1 MNRGSKPRALA
12 VLAII
17 ALGSVAACAED
28 EASLAEAARADSSA
42 AGYNVGVQPA
52 RVSSRV
58 DSSRV
63 ARAGAQQVAVG
74 SQPQRAG
81 ATAPNGGGGTGS
93 PRSGSTGS
101 STGSGPGGPGIA
113 ATSGTKA
120 APADTVH
127 KVDAATRP
135 PNVTAVKPVPDSA
148 RTPVPAGPVRVNEFL
163 TYDAGSRTVS
173 LQLVAGYNGLNGS
186 LNYNG
191 ATSGSHGLAVPVGWR
206 IHIAVAN
213 RDSDLQHSAIIL
225 REVLPPPIEPT
236 APAFSGAAL
245 PDLGEGLQDGDTGT
259 LDFIAEHPGQFMIA
273 CGVPG
278 HAQAGMWLKLAV
290 TKGLAVPTY
299 R

>member
-1 MNRGSKPRALA
+1 MWA
-12 VLAII
+12 VLTF
-17 ALGSVAACAED
+17 GVVAACAEN

-42 AGYNVGVQPA
+42 AGYNVGAQPA
-52 RVSSRV
+52 AVTARV
-58 DSSRV
+58 DSVRDTTH
-63 ARAGAQQVAVG
+63 AGAQQVAGG
-74 SQPQRAG
+74 SQQQPAG
-81 ATAPNGGGGTGS
+81 ANAPNAGGGASS
-93 PRSGSTGS
+93 PRTGGSTGS
-101 STGSGPGGPGIA
+101 GAGGSGIA
-113 ATSGTKA
+113 ATNGAKP
-120 APADTVH
+120 APADTVR
-127 KVDAATRP
+127 KVAAGTKL
-135 PNVTAVKPVPDSA
+135 PNATASKPVVDSV

-213 RDSDLQHSAIIL
+213 RDSDLQHSAIVL

-236 APAFSGAAL
+236 EPAFSGAAL
-245 PDLGEGLQDGDTGT
+245 PELGEGLQDGDTGT
-259 LDFIAEHPGQFMIA
+259 LDFVADHPGQFMIA

-278 HAQAGMWLKLAV
+278 HAQAGMWLKLTV
-290 TKGLAVPTY
+290 TKGLAAPTY